1 MNVKEYVKRI
11 AAAAIAILS
20 VSVPAI
26 ASDSQ
31 AERQRL
37 FWPDIMLAT
46 NNGERIRAI
55 EVRMSCGRFRGIG
68 NIPNDWS
75 IEVVSPSSEQ
85 TRLSASS
92 GHGSTAIW
100 SIKELDGSIQFIVNE
115 PTCFDISAT
124 VTIQTSGSD
133 RMITFKRSELRAKP

>member
-1 MNVKEYVKRI
+1 MNRI
-11 AAAAIAILS
+11 AAATMAILS
-20 VSVPAI
+20 ISLPAN

-31 AERQRL
+31 SERQRL
-37 FWPDIMLAT
+37 FWPDIVLAT
-46 NNGERIRAI
+46 NNGERIQAI

-75 IEVVSPSSEQ
+75 VEVVSPSSEQ

-100 SIKELDGSIQFIVNE
+100 SIKELDGSIQFTVSE
-115 PTCFDISAT
+115 P
-124 VTIQTSGSD
+124 
-133 RMITFKRSELRAKP
+133 KP